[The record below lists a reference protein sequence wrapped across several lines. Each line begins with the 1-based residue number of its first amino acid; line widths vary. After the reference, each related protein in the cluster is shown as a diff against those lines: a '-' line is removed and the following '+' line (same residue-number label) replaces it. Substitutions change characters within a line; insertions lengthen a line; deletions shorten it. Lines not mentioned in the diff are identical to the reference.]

1 MPTPQSQPN
10 SLVVSV
16 GVQCNVGK
24 ERSENQDRIT
34 RAATPFGDLFV
45 VADGVGGHQGGAE
58 AAQAVVDG
66 FTRHLNAFGDLPLHE
81 ALQKA
86 IRAIS
91 SDLQQRSETTPALKG
106 MGSTVVLCV
115 VRDAQATYAHI
126 GDSRAYLVRSGKLN
140 QLTRDHSVME
150 RMVSQGILTPA
161 QAKEHPDS
169 SVLTR
174 AIGQSADVSL
184 DIADIALQPGD
195 AILLCSDGLWGY
207 ARHEEME
214 AIATSASLSATAV
227 ADALLNLALEGGGG
241 DNVSIQF
248 LRFQASKS
256 SKSVKYL
263 LGMPQQKA
271 LPIIAMA
278 AVLGAGT
285 SWLYISNH
293 TLAAPNPAGPIAQ
306 AEYPSPAASSKPV
319 EHKDKPPATA
329 AAPVPA
335 APPAPQPTAA
345 RPSETKPQMQ
355 VVILEGEKQ
364 LVAKWAD
371 KLNGVP
377 GVSTV
382 RRTASEECLDLQQ
395 DVDVLYH
402 SDKAHASAEQ
412 IGSKAGIAVSEIRLA
427 SSEDL
432 KKCGGG
438 EMLAMPAATPSELER
453 LKNKAKGNLGKAR
466 EGIESGIDA
475 ATKKAGEEVKKGK
488 DKIHP

>member
-24 ERSENQDRIT
+24 ERTENQDRIT

-66 FTRHLNAFGDLPLHE
+66 FAKHLNAFGNLPLPE
-81 ALQKA
+81 ALQRA

-91 SDLQQRSETTPALKG
+91 SDLQQRSATNAALRG

-115 VRDAQATYAHI
+115 VHGNQATYAHA
-126 GDSRAYLVRSGKLN
+126 GDSRAYLVRDRKLT

-161 QAKEHPDS
+161 QAKEHPDA

-174 AIGQSADVSL
+174 AIGQSADVAL
-184 DIADIALQPGD
+184 DVADIGLQAND
-195 AILLCSDGLWGY
+195 AMLLCSDGLWGY
-207 ARHEEME
+207 AKHEEME
-214 AIATSASLSATAV
+214 AVATSASLSASAV

-248 LRFQASKS
+248 LRFQAAKS
-256 SKSVKYL
+256 AKSARYL

-271 LPIIAMA
+271 IPVIALA
-278 AVLGAGT
+278 ALLGAGT
-285 SWLYISNH
+285 AGLYISNH
-293 TLAAPNPAGPIAQ
+293 TLDKPNPDSVVLQQEHSVPAGDSRPADHKEKAPAQ
-306 AEYPSPAASSKPV
+306 
-319 EHKDKPPATA
+319 
-329 AAPVPA
+329 A
-335 APPAPQPTAA
+335 APPKTQATPV
-345 RPSETKPQMQ
+345 KPEANHHMEI
-355 VVILEGEKQ
+355 VVIEGEKKS
-364 LVAKWAD
+364 VAKWAER
-371 KLNGVP
+371 LNGLP
-377 GVSTV
+377 GV
-382 RRTASEECLDLQQ
+382 TAPKRLGSEECLDLQQ
-395 DVDVLYH
+395 DADILYH
-402 SDKAHASAEQ
+402 SEKASSDAEQ
-412 IGSKAGIAVSEIRLA
+412 IGKELGLSGTEILLA
-427 SSEDL
+427 STEDL

-438 EMLAMPAATPSELER
+438 EMLAMPAAVPSELDR
-453 LKNKAKGNLGKAR
+453 LKNKAAGTINKAQ
-466 EGIESGIDA
+466 EGVKKTIGE
-475 ATKKAGEEVKKGK
+475 ATKKAGEEVQKGK

>member
-24 ERSENQDRIT
+24 ERSENQDRVT
-34 RAATPFGDLFV
+34 RASTPFGDLFV

-66 FTRHLNAFGDLPLHE
+66 FARHLNAFGNLALAE
-81 ALQKA
+81 ALQNA

-91 SDLQQRSETTPALKG
+91 SDLQQRSATNPSLRG

-115 VRDAQATYAHI
+115 VRGNHATYAHA
-126 GDSRAYLVRSGKLN
+126 GDSRAYLVRDSKLN

-161 QAKEHPDS
+161 QAKDHPDA

-184 DIADIALQPGD
+184 DVADITLQAND

-207 ARHEEME
+207 ASHEEME
-214 AIATSASLSATAV
+214 AIATSSSLSATAV

-248 LRFQASKS
+248 LRFQAAKSARS
-256 SKSVKYL
+256 SKSL

-271 LPIIAMA
+271 ISLIALS
-278 AVLGAGT
+278 AVLGAGAAG
-285 SWLYISNH
+285 LYVSNH
-293 TLAAPNPAGPIAQ
+293 TLAKPNPEFSDNMHVSIPKP
-306 AEYPSPAASSKPV
+306 AER
-319 EHKDKPPATA
+319 KDKEPT
-329 AAPVPA
+329 PA
-335 APPAPQPTAA
+335 APQKPETIPA
-345 RPSETKPQMQ
+345 KPADAKPADGKPWQE
-355 VVILEGEKQ
+355 VVIIEGANQ
-364 LVAKWAD
+364 SVAKWAD
-371 KLNGVP
+371 KLNSLQGVRTIRRP
-377 GVSTV
+377 GSD
-382 RRTASEECLDLQQ
+382 ECLELQQ

-402 SDKAHASAEQ
+402 SEKSKSHAVQ
-412 IGSKAGIAVSEIRLA
+412 IGAKAGISAADIQLA
-427 SSEDL
+427 STDDL

-438 EMLAMPAATPSELER
+438 EILAIPAATPSELDR
-453 LKNKAKGNLGKAR
+453 LKNKARGNLDKAK
-466 EGIESGIDA
+466 EGIESTIDA